1 MVGRLTRVQSVAMR
15 IRFHATLRDAV
26 GGREP
31 DVGLAPP
38 FTARELVDHVV
49 TRWPSAHEWLLDA
62 DGSLRSQV
70 HVFVN
75 GRDSRYLDGA
85 LDAEIR
91 EGDQVDVFPAVGGG

>member
-1 MVGRLTRVQSVAMR
+1 MEARLTRVESDAMR

-31 DVGLAPP
+31 DVDLTAP
-38 FTARELVDHVV
+38 FTAQALVDHVV
-49 TRWPSAHEWLLDA
+49 ARWPAAREWLLDA

-75 GRDSRYLDGA
+75 GRDARYLDDG
-85 LDAEIR
+85 LGTTIR
-91 EGDQVDVFPAVGGG
+91 DDDQVDVFPAVGGG